1 MKLVSKKQI
10 VLKSRDYYNEVYTM
24 LQNNWRGVSDPQL
37 FQKFIS
43 IVEELFCDKYKYE
56 YISAIMD
63 FIHNIYEKDCINN
76 TVNNKISIEVEY
88 LDNGNFIINVIN
100 NKMYGSYK
108 LLVSK
113 DPYTTTCN
121 KVAIVD
127 HFYIFKS
134 FDKEFIE
141 AFILFTKQVFS
152 DIAVSKYL
160 LNRDFVIMHNLKEG
174 L

>member
-10 VLKSRDYYNEVYTM
+10 VLKSSDYYNEVYTM
-24 LQNNWRGVSDPQL
+24 LQNNWRGVSDPQM

-43 IVEELFCDKYKYE
+43 IVEEVFCDKYRYE
-56 YISAIMD
+56 YISAIID
-63 FIHNIYEKDCINN
+63 FIHNIYEKGHISNTINS
-76 TVNNKISIEVEY
+76 KISIEVEY
-88 LDNGNFIINVIN
+88 FDNGNFIINAIN

-113 DPYTTTCN
+113 DPYTNTCN
-121 KVAIVD
+121 KVVIID

-141 AFILFTKQVFS
+141 TFIAFAKQAFG

-160 LNRDFVIMHNLKEG
+160 LSKDFVIMHNLKEG

>member
-10 VLKSRDYYNEVYTM
+10 VLKNSDYYNEVYTM
-24 LQNNWRGVSDPQL
+24 LQNNWRGVSNPQI

-43 IVEELFCDKYKYE
+43 IVEELFCDRYRYE
-56 YISAIMD
+56 YISAIID
-63 FIHNIYEKDCINN
+63 FIHNIYEKSYISNAAN
-76 TVNNKISIEVEY
+76 SKISIEVEY
-88 LDNGNFIINVIN
+88 FDNGNFIINAIN

-108 LLVSK
+108 LLISK
-113 DPYTTTCN
+113 DPYTSTCN
-121 KVAIVD
+121 KVVIID

-141 AFILFTKQVFS
+141 AFISFAKQVFS

-160 LNRDFVIMHNLKEG
+160 LNQRFCNYANLTEG